1 MRRTTIRLLE
11 AQRLP
16 LVAQQRLTKRG
27 RVARQ
32 PRTSMRETVRWAA
45 FLPSMVIS
53 STFLF
58 FNVRGVV
65 AESPKGL
72 AFTTPFMGCVVGA
85 HAVFGLLLKV
95 YWVS

>member
-1 MRRTTIRLLE
+1 
-11 AQRLP
+11 
-16 LVAQQRLTKRG
+16 
-27 RVARQ
+27 
-32 PRTSMRETVRWAA
+32 
-45 FLPSMVIS
+45 
-53 STFLF
+53 
-58 FNVRGVV
+58 VV